1 MNSHASKAP
10 RSNGHHVDTKIK
22 LHTLNHLS
30 LKEGFNKENISRL
43 SNLERNKYGL
53 EKKTNHSNLG
63 THLDRSNKTHTP
75 GLKAYNRIPTPVNN
89 CSVGINIISPK
100 YTEIDLIKENYRSSS
115 RNSMNTKSIQNLTE
129 DDDRNDNISG
139 QRESNK
145 NYLHVNISNRDDSY
159 KSKSK
164 SRNLIAKENN
174 ATGVTTFEAKAPE
187 KINIYTRLLSTMKPA
202 TPKLRDLASQKQTYN
217 SPKNTFQRTSIDLI
231 ALTHEA
237 RRSYVNGPTINGS
250 LERNQ
255 DSTKTKGL
263 IPEYNSHKVLHRDR
277 SREESKRAENK
288 SEQVLKETHPNVEMS
303 TRQDRR
309 DRFLVTKKLTIDI
322 HEAVEASMRRSTKSI
337 KDNVKE
343 STKDSRSRS
352 NPKIYENLS
361 IPKKDF
367 EKTYNVSKSTAFDP
381 AAYKNYMNSAQEG
394 KVTIKASTPKG
405 FNAQAL
411 EIKKLFASSKN
422 LSGMLSQ
429 VKNLEN
435 VQSRDMKKC
444 EPNTTAYQNL
454 LKTGNQTAIERS
466 KLSANND
473 SKRKLTCLNKT
484 NEREH
489 MYESER
495 KKSDDIDI
503 RKEEIKPE
511 KRNSNNLKDFI
522 TQVNSG
528 MIYFYL

>member
-1 MNSHASKAP
+1 MDSCASKAP
-10 RSNGHHVDTKIK
+10 RSNGHHLDNKIK
-22 LHTLNHLS
+22 LHTLNYLS
-30 LKEGFNKENISRL
+30 PKESFNKENISRL
-43 SNLERNKYGL
+43 SNLERNKYRL
-53 EKKTNHSNLG
+53 EGKASHPNLVAN
-63 THLDRSNKTHTP
+63 LDRSSKVITP

-89 CSVGINIISPK
+89 CPISINVVSPK
-100 YTEIDLIKENYRSSS
+100 YTEIDLLKENYRSSS
-115 RNSMNTKSIQNLTE
+115 RNSMNAKSIQNLTE
-129 DDDRNDNISG
+129 DDDRSDNISG
-139 QRESNK
+139 QGESNK
-145 NYLHVNISNRDDSY
+145 NYLHANISNRDDSY
-159 KSKSK
+159 KSRSK
-164 SRNLIAKENN
+164 NRHLIAKENN
-174 ATGVTTFEAKAPE
+174 TTGTALFEAKSPE

-231 ALTHEA
+231 ALTNEA
-237 RRSYVNGPTINGS
+237 RKTYVNGPTINGRP
-250 LERNQ
+250 ERNQ

-263 IPEYNSHKVLHRDR
+263 IPEYDSHKVLQRDR
-277 SREESKRAENK
+277 NREQSKKAENK
-288 SEQVLKETHPNVEMS
+288 SEQVLKETHSNAEVS
-303 TRQDRR
+303 SRHDRR

-337 KDNVKE
+337 KGTVKE

-352 NPKIYENLS
+352 NPKVYDNLS
-361 IPKKDF
+361 IPKRDF
-367 EKTYNVSKSTAFDP
+367 DKTCIISKSTAFDP
-381 AAYKNYMNSAQEG
+381 TSYKNYINSAQEG
-394 KVTIKASTPKG
+394 KITIKASTPKG

-435 VQSRDMKKC
+435 VQNKDIKKC

-473 SKRKLTCLNKT
+473 SKRRLTCLNKT
-484 NEREH
+484 NGRED
-489 MYESER
+489 MYECER
-495 KKSDDIDI
+495 KKSDDIEI
-503 RKEEIKPE
+503 RKEEIKLE

-528 MIYFYL
+528 TIYFCL